1 MLKTIFF
8 IVVIILLFLI
18 PALILRAMYGPSYYF
33 LSGEDCWMPDG
44 TGGWT
49 KHGVPGGPP
58 PQEPS
63 VNIPLAI
70 MYIPAPLP
78 ILLTAVIL
86 FISLSKKFKRRKL
99 TFGKQESSST
109 SCF

>member
-18 PALILRAMYGPSYYF
+18 PALILRAMYGPSYHF

-49 KHGVPGGPP
+49 KHSGAGFEAPP

-63 VNIPLAI
+63 INIPLMV
-70 MYIPAPLP
+70 MYIPVFLP
-78 ILLTAVIL
+78 GLLIIFL
-86 FISLSKKFKRRKL
+86 ICMFFYRKYQRRKL
-99 TFGKQESSST
+99 ISDKSQVKDKL
-109 SCF
+109 